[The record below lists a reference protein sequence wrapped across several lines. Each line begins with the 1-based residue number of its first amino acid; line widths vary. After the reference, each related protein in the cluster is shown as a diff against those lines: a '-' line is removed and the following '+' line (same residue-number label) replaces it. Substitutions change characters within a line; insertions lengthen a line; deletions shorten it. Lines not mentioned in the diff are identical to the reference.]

1 MLLGSLLF
9 LSTILCWNHT
19 SSPLCLPLSGFGGS
33 ELKSSC
39 LCLLCPLS
47 CLSSTTWSELCAQ
60 TEATER
66 SGLSKW
72 YPYFREALDMGWFS
86 NCVAHNCC
94 GLGSHGLQLE
104 PLSCLWVSV
113 WAFASFLAPSW
124 LCHIVAVTAAAGVPQ
139 TALRIPFYVFKPPPL
154 SLLFP

>member
-1 MLLGSLLF
+1 MLLGGLLCF
-9 LSTILCWNHT
+9 CLPSCAGITHPHHCVCPYLDLGDPN
-19 SSPLCLPLSGFGGS
+19 SSPRAYVYFVPWAVSPAQLGVN
-33 ELKSSC
+33 
-39 LCLLCPLS
+39 
-47 CLSSTTWSELCAQ
+47 CAHRQ
-60 TEATER
+60 R
-66 SGLSKW
+66 LQRGLSKW

-124 LCHIVAVTAAAGVPQ
+124 LCHIVAVTAAASVPQ